1 MLLSDLGE
9 LGSRVLEAVKG
20 LAVALCTAHGGYVVE
35 ATEGL
40 CLAAFHDPVAAACW
54 ALDCVDNVKMQVG
67 VTRKTRRN
75 LVRRQE
81 NIPVRGQRGAR
92 CRQGAGGCRYT
103 ARAWPRRDGVF
114 ACTLAWWFRVGYAL
128 GGRV

>member
-1 MLLSDLGE
+1 MRHSLPRACTCSNMPAPATRTQLRPHPTPQVLLSDLGE

-40 CLAAFHDPVAAACW
+40 CLAAFHDPAAAACW

-67 VTRKTRRN
+67 
-75 LVRRQE
+75 
-81 NIPVRGQRGAR
+81 
-92 CRQGAGGCRYT
+92 AGGCRYT
-103 ARAWPRRDGVF
+103 SGAE
-114 ACTLAWWFRVGYAL
+114 
-128 GGRV
+128 